1 MVKKLSSRK
10 KFAARK
16 VAPIGLVLSGLA
28 LLSGII
34 FLAVRL
40 LVLMGIYSP
49 PNQNWINTA
58 LLISLGVLV
67 LGLALFA
74 LLDPKR
80 VRVLLTGRQARHGSN
95 SLIILLALLG
105 ILVVVNLLVYQNQ
118 KQWDWTENKE
128 HTLAPET
135 IEALSTLPAKVT
147 AIAFFT
153 SNFSSTS
160 AEELLMDF
168 RDNSNDLFD
177 YQIIDPESNPAMA
190 QQYNIMRDGTIV
202 ILLQDRKESLTNISE
217 KDITSALIR
226 LMNPGERVVYF
237 MSGHGESDITNTD
250 DTGLT
255 SAIKILE
262 TKNYTVR
269 TLNLRAENQIPSDAL
284 AIIIA
289 GPTSPISAGEAYF
302 LKSYLDGGGSILLLE
317 QSVFDQEAGL
327 SSDPFLDYLVDTWG
341 VILNNDLVIDPTSDL
356 PSFAISYSYAD
367 HAITTNLIGSN
378 TFFPISR
385 SITLTTISEEI
396 TQNAL
401 ITTVDRAWGETDE
414 QSIIDGVVEFDASID
429 IPGPILLAAALENST
444 TKGKMIVVG
453 DSSFAT
459 NGYFYYGNV
468 DLFANSVDWLAGE
481 QDMISLTAKETT
493 TRSLNPIKNFGWIIL
508 GLSFICII
516 PGIIVAGGVISWISR
531 RARG

>member
-1 MVKKLSSRK
+1 MAKKSSSRK
-10 KFAARK
+10 KFTARK
-16 VAPIGLVLSGLA
+16 AAPIGLALSVLA

-34 FLAVRL
+34 FLAVKL
-40 LVLMGIYSP
+40 LVLVGIYSP

-58 LLISLGVLV
+58 LLISLGGFI

-95 SLIILLALLG
+95 SLIIILALIG
-105 ILVVVNLLVYQNQ
+105 ILVVVNLLVFQNQ
-118 KQWDWTENKE
+118 KQWDWTESKE

-135 IEALSTLPAKVT
+135 IDTLSALPAKVT
-147 AIAFFT
+147 ALAFFT
-153 SNFSSTS
+153 SSYSSTS

-168 RDNSNDLFD
+168 RDNSDDKFD

-190 QQYNIMRDGTIV
+190 QQYNITRDGTLV
-202 ILLQDRKESLTNISE
+202 LLLQENKESLTYISE
-217 KDITSALIR
+217 QDITSALVR

-237 MSGHGESDITNTD
+237 MTGHGEADISSSD

-255 SAIKILE
+255 SALEILE

-269 TLNLRAENQIPSDAL
+269 TLNLRAENKIPADAL

-289 GPTSPISAGEAYF
+289 GPTAPISTGEAYF
-302 LKSYLDGGGSILLLE
+302 LKTYLDGGGSIILFE
-317 QSVFDQEAGL
+317 QSIFDQEPGL
-327 SSDPFLDYLVDTWG
+327 SSDPFMEYLSDAWG
-341 VILNNDLVIDPTSDL
+341 VTFNNDLVIDPTSDL
-356 PSFAISYSYAD
+356 PSFAISYAYAD
-367 HAITTNLIGSN
+367 HAITTDLTGSN

-385 SITLTTISEEI
+385 SISLTSVSEEI
-396 TQNAL
+396 IQNAL
-401 ITTVDRAWGETDE
+401 ITTVDRAWGETNE
-414 QSIIDGVVEFDASID
+414 QSIIDGVVEYETSID

-444 TKGKMIVVG
+444 TGGQLVVVG

-468 DLFANSVDWLAGE
+468 DLFANSIDWAVGE
-481 QDMISLTAKETT
+481 QDMISLTTKETT
-493 TRSLNPIKNFGWIIL
+493 TRSLNPIKNFGWILL

-516 PGIIVAGGVISWISR
+516 PGIVIAGGVISWIAR